1 MARILVID
9 DERPIREMLRAG
21 FEEAGFDVC
30 AAADG
35 KEGIRLFHEQPADLV
50 ITDILMPDQD
60 GLEVI
65 RVLHRSFPGVKI
77 IAISGKGM
85 GGDLDFL
92 IEAELFGA
100 VSTMAKPFT
109 WPEML
114 RVAHSVLGLASAPS
128 SARETL

>member
-9 DERPIREMLRAG
+9 DEPSIRDMLRAG
-21 FEEAGFDVC
+21 FEAMGFEVC
-30 AAADG
+30 EAADG
-35 KEGIRLFHEQPADLV
+35 NQGLKVFRERPADLV
-50 ITDILMPDQD
+50 ITDILMPDRD

-65 RVLHRSFPGVKI
+65 RTLQRSFPGVKI

-100 VSTMAKPFT
+100 VSAMAKPFT

-114 RVAHSVLGLASAPS
+114 GVAHSVLGLASVPS